1 MVIFSD
7 AFWQRFN
14 VYVSR
19 ICKATCRAK
28 YWERW
33 DQNRGDNATTTLM
46 RTARQ
51 GDGATRSKKGEKA
64 TDKEAKKSAWKVGD
78 RKNKGATKRKRGRQE
93 AEGGEKE

>member
-33 DQNRGDNATTTLM
+33 DQNRGDDATTTLR

-51 GDGATRSKKGEKA
+51 GDGATGCKKGE
-64 TDKEAKKSAWKVGD
+64 KSAWKVSD
-78 RKNKGATKRKRGRQE
+78 RKNKGATKRREATKRKRGRQE

>member
-33 DQNRGDNATTTLM
+33 DQNRGDDATTTLR

-51 GDGATRSKKGEKA
+51 GDGASRCKKWE
-64 TDKEAKKSAWKVGD
+64 KSAWKVGD
-78 RKNKGATKRKRGRQE
+78 RKNKGATKRREATKRKRGRQE

>member
-33 DQNRGDNATTTLM
+33 DQNRSDDDDSKENG
-46 RTARQ
+46 
-51 GDGATRSKKGEKA
+51 GATRCKKGEKA
-64 TDKEAKKSAWKVGD
+64 TGKEAKKSAWKVDD
-78 RKNKGATKRKRGRQE
+78 RKNKGATKRE
-93 AEGGEKE
+93 ATKEKGG